1 MTLAQTTYAE
11 QAGSGL
17 MEILDSLLHLN
28 MPTREEFITSLE
40 TLTTLQAAVVV
51 ALGIWYLFY
60 GHKYFKAMVVIN
72 GAGAGALIGM
82 YISQTLFTD
91 GSPNTPMLMALGGAA
106 LLGALAWP
114 MLKYAVG
121 IMGALAGGLVGYA
134 GWHLIA
140 TAIGNE
146 AMRQHAWTGG
156 VIGMVVVGM
165 IAFVVFRASV
175 MIFTGLQG
183 SLMTVG
189 GTISLLLAHSAT
201 NDSIRPAIVGNDLLL
216 IIILGVPAV
225 IGFAAQYA
233 TDAAAIRKKRKAT
246 EKPPV

>member
-1 MTLAQTTYAE
+1 MILAQTTYPQ

-17 MEILDSLLHLN
+17 MKILDCLLNLN

-40 TLTTLQAAVVV
+40 TLSTLQAAAIV
-51 ALGIWYLFY
+51 AIGIWYLFY
-60 GHKYFKAMVVIN
+60 GYKYFKAMVVIN
-72 GAGAGALIGM
+72 GAGGGALIGM
-82 YISQTLFTD
+82 YISRTFFN
-91 GSPNTPMLMALGGAA
+91 GSPNTPMLMALGGAV
-106 LLGALAWP
+106 LFGALAWP

-146 AMRQHAWTGG
+146 TMRQHAWTGG
-156 VIGMVVVGM
+156 VVGMVIVGM

-175 MIFTGLQG
+175 IIFTALQG
-183 SLMTVG
+183 AIMTVG

-201 NDSIRPAIVGNDLLL
+201 SDSVRPMLVGNDLLL
-216 IIILGVPAV
+216 IIILGVPAA

-233 TDAAAIRKKRKAT
+233 TDTAAIRKKRKAT

>member
-1 MTLAQTTYAE
+1 MA
-11 QAGSGL
+11 
-17 MEILDSLLHLN
+17 IFNNLLHLN
-28 MPTREEFITSLE
+28 MPTREEFITCLE
-40 TLTTLQAAVVV
+40 TLGTLQAAAIV
-51 ALGIWYLFY
+51 AIGIWYLFY

-82 YISQTLFTD
+82 YISREFFTN
-91 GSPNTPMLMALGGAA
+91 GLSNTPLLMTLGGAA
-106 LLGALAWP
+106 LFGALAWP

-121 IMGALAGGLVGYA
+121 IMGALAGGLAGYA

-140 TAIGNE
+140 TAIGNDSLH
-146 AMRQHAWTGG
+146 QHAWTGG
-156 VIGMVVVGM
+156 IIGMVVVGM

-183 SLMTVG
+183 AIMTVG
-189 GTISLLLAHSAT
+189 GTISLLLT
-201 NDSIRPAIVGNDLLL
+201 NRAMSDSIRPALVENDLLL
-216 IIILGVPAV
+216 IILLGVPAA

-233 TDAAAIRKKRKAT
+233 TDAAATRKKRKAT

>member
-1 MTLAQTTYAE
+1 MA
-11 QAGSGL
+11 
-17 MEILDSLLHLN
+17 IINSLLHLN
-28 MPTREEFITSLE
+28 MPTREQFITCLE
-40 TLTTLQAAVVV
+40 TLSTLQAAVVV

-72 GAGAGALIGM
+72 GVGAGALFGA
-82 YISQTLFTD
+82 YISRIFFTN
-91 GSPNTPMLMALGGAA
+91 GSSNTPIVMSLGCAV
-106 LLGALAWP
+106 LFGALSWP

-140 TAIGNE
+140 TAIGSDSL
-146 AMRQHAWTGG
+146 RQHAWTGG
-156 VIGMVVVGM
+156 VIGMVAVGM

-183 SLMTVG
+183 AIMTVG
-189 GTISLLLAHSAT
+189 GIISLLLS
-201 NDSIRPAIVGNDLLL
+201 NRSMSDSIRPALVGNDLLL
-216 IIILGVPAV
+216 IILLGVPAAV
-225 IGFAAQYA
+225 GFAAQYA
-233 TDAAAIRKKRKAT
+233 TDAAATRKKRKAT